1 MSVTCCHGNTNQKC
15 SDCGARFLRK
25 WREKFFVVA
34 REFFSSRTKSEK
46 FTRHV
51 LRNDE
56 YKKSGA

>member
-1 MSVTCCHGNTNQKC
+1 M
-15 SDCGARFLRK
+15 
-25 WREKFFVVA
+25 A